1 MIGSPWNQTLAV
13 MGRFALLAVTA
24 VPGCEPG
31 TSREVPPLTAV
42 TLPPELAQVLRDYE
56 GAYARRDSSAL
67 ARLFASDGYL
77 LPFGDAPIRGNEA
90 VAGRLAREG
99 GELLLVP
106 IAFSVSDSLGFV
118 VGMFGAESSA
128 SAGGKFVLALRRDA
142 SGAWRVAA
150 DIANPNR

>member
-1 MIGSPWNQTLAV
+1 MSGSTWKQTRAV
-13 MGRFALLAVTA
+13 MRRFALLAVIA
-24 VPGCEPG
+24 APGCEPS
-31 TSREVPPLTAV
+31 TSREVPPLAAV

-67 ARLFASDGYL
+67 AKLFAPDGYL
-77 LPFGDAPIRGNEA
+77 LPLGDAPVHGNEV

-99 GELLLVP
+99 GALSLVP
-106 IAFSVSDSLGFV
+106 IAFSVSDSVGFV

-142 SGAWRVAA
+142 TGVWRVAA